1 MVHTLNLAGSL
12 TLMTDQ
18 NESWHLSK
26 SVPISFILAI
36 VMQTVSLVWYVSSLD
51 STVESN
57 TREIA
62 RHELRLM
69 ELEKLTQSQAVM
81 LGRIDENIN
90 AIRKSVETMMRS
102 RAN

>member
-1 MVHTLNLAGSL
+1 
-12 TLMTDQ
+12 MTNE

-36 VMQTVSLVWYVSSLD
+36 LMQTIALVWYVSSLD
-51 STVESN
+51 SNVEAN

-90 AIRKSVETMMRS
+90 SIRKSVESMMRS

>member
-1 MVHTLNLAGSL
+1 
-12 TLMTDQ
+12 MTNE

-36 VMQTVSLVWYVSSLD
+36 LMQTIALVWYVSNLD
-51 STVESN
+51 SNVEAN

-90 AIRKSVETMMRS
+90 SIRKSVEAMMRS

>member
-1 MVHTLNLAGSL
+1 MDNR
-12 TLMTDQ
+12 DD
-18 NESWHLSK
+18 SWHLSK

-36 VMQTVSLVWYVSSLD
+36 VMQTIALVWYVSSLD
-51 STVESN
+51 SNVEAN

-90 AIRKSVETMMRS
+90 SIRKSVEAMMRS

>member
-1 MVHTLNLAGSL
+1 
-12 TLMTDQ
+12 MTNE

-36 VMQTVSLVWYVSSLD
+36 RMQTIALVWYVSNLD
-51 STVESN
+51 SNVEAN

-90 AIRKSVETMMRS
+90 SIRKSVESMMRS

>member
-1 MVHTLNLAGSL
+1 
-12 TLMTDQ
+12 MTND

-36 VMQTVSLVWYVSSLD
+36 LMQTIALVWYVSSLD
-51 STVESN
+51 SNVEAN

-90 AIRKSVETMMRS
+90 SIRKSVEAMMRS

>member
-1 MVHTLNLAGSL
+1 M
-12 TLMTDQ
+12 DQ
-18 NESWHLSK
+18 KEDWHLSK

-36 VMQTVSLVWYVSSLD
+36 VMQTLALVWYVSSLD
-51 STVESN
+51 SNVEAN

-90 AIRKSVETMMRS
+90 SIRKSVEAMMRRRS
-102 RAN
+102 N

>member
-1 MVHTLNLAGSL
+1 
-12 TLMTDQ
+12 MTNE

-36 VMQTVSLVWYVSSLD
+36 LMQTIALVWYVSNLD
-51 STVESN
+51 SNVEAN

-69 ELEKLTQSQAVM
+69 ELEKLTQAQAVM

-90 AIRKSVETMMRS
+90 SIRKSVEAMMRS

>member
-1 MVHTLNLAGSL
+1 MDSRE
-12 TLMTDQ
+12 D
-18 NESWHLSK
+18 SWHLSK

-36 VMQTVSLVWYVSSLD
+36 LMQTLALVWYVSSLD
-51 STVESN
+51 SNVEAN

-90 AIRKSVETMMRS
+90 SIRKSVEAMMRS

>member
-1 MVHTLNLAGSL
+1 
-12 TLMTDQ
+12 MTNE

-36 VMQTVSLVWYVSSLD
+36 LMQTIALVWYVSSLD
-51 STVESN
+51 SNVEAN

-90 AIRKSVETMMRS
+90 SIRKSVEAMMRS